1 MATTIIIKNSSVA
14 GKVPDASAIQTG
26 ELAINLVD
34 QKLYSKDAGGTVFEL
49 GGSGNV
55 GQGPTPPP
63 NGNEIGDLWWDGDF
77 LLVWNGSEWEVVGGV
92 TSVNGETGDVVLKL
106 GDLDDVELGLAGP
119 SVGDIIAWDGNNWV
133 SSAAP
138 PADISG
144 SSIGDLND
152 VDVTGVN
159 DGDILVWNESAGEW
173 QATNRGTVPEN
184 TSDLVNDGENGT
196 DPFITEADVNSI
208 LDGTTGGDAYLKEG
222 DNISLLN
229 NDAGYITDAGVTKII
244 AGDSIEVTPADGTG
258 EVKIDVAI
266 DASGVVINLDDL
278 DDVNVPTPDDGDVL
292 AWNGS
297 EWVSAAAPPADIS
310 GSSINQLNDVDASGA
325 ADGDMLIWDGTNWV
339 NTAAPTKTSDLTN
352 DGENGSDPFITEG
365 EVTNI
370 LNGLNPDGTPDAGN
384 PGYLK
389 PGDNVSELNND
400 AGYITDQDTA
410 ADSDK
415 LCGEDCSYYLDY
427 QNFINTPDLSGT
439 SLWTEDSGKLYPTT
453 LSNNVG
459 IGIDTPTANLEIGS
473 AVASGVPTLYLNRLA
488 NQADTSDIAL
498 AGNSVIRSA
507 DSIKSVVN
515 TGGLFTWNIGGTDVK
530 AGIAGASE
538 VMRINPNGLVGIG
551 TDTPEAQLTVSKS
564 ETTVYDA
571 TAADGQVEA
580 GATLLVRNR
589 ANTQTGLA
597 QILFQQR
604 TSDKTNCRIAAT
616 GGSKDTAL
624 TFGVADKE
632 CARITKNGNVGIG
645 TDSPAVKLEISGT
658 TASSSRLRV
667 TRDDASGDLGVLG
680 KDTFLSPLGSDG
692 SDGGLLLYAGG
703 GERARIIPNGNVG
716 IGTDTPAADLDI
728 GTTGTAGVP
737 AIYVSNTRSS
747 NTTSDIALSG
757 SAVIASTSAINQ
769 VVNTSG
775 RFTWNIGGDDNKDG
789 LNGASEVMRISS
801 SGAVGIGIDSPAE
814 KLHVDGKIRATDYDL
829 EALPSLP

>member
-26 ELAINLVD
+26 ELAINLAD

-63 NGNEIGDLWWDGDF
+63 NGNETGDLWWDGDF

-92 TSVNGETGDVVLKL
+92 TSVNGETGDVVLNL
-106 GDLDDVELGLAGP
+106 GDLNDVNLGLAGP
-119 SVGDIIAWDGNNWV
+119 SIGDIISWDGNNWV
-133 SSAAP
+133 STAAP

-144 SSIGDLND
+144 SSINDLND
-152 VDVTGVN
+152 VDTTGVN
-159 DGDILVWNESAGEW
+159 DGDILVWNDSAGEW
-173 QATNRGTVPEN
+173 QSTNRGTVPEN

-196 DPFITEADVNSI
+196 DPFITEADVNNI
-208 LDGTTGGDAYLKEG
+208 LAGNKPDGTPDPNADKFLQEG

-244 AGDSIEVTPADGTG
+244 AGDSIEITPADGTG

-339 NTAAPTKTSDLTN
+339 NAPAPTKTSDLTN

-365 EVTNI
+365 EITNI

-439 SLWTEDSGKLYPTT
+439 GLWTEDSGKLYPTT
-453 LSNNVG
+453 LTNNVQ
-459 IGIDTPTANLEIGS
+459 
-473 AVASGVPTLYLNRLA
+473 V
-488 NQADTSDIAL
+488 
-498 AGNSVIRSA
+498 
-507 DSIKSVVN
+507 
-515 TGGLFTWNIGGTDVK
+515 GG
-530 AGIAGASE
+530 
-538 VMRINPNGLVGIG
+538 
-551 TDTPEAQLTVSKS
+551 
-564 ETTVYDA
+564 
-571 TAADGQVEA
+571 TAADPNISLNASGTATAKVLRVEHPTQPTTYAMLAGGAFSTGPSAPYGSSLIIHSDNDGLSTAGNCFIQVTNNA
-580 GATLLVRNR
+580 SNIFAVR
-589 ANTQTGLA
+589 G
-597 QILFQQR
+597 
-604 TSDKTNCRIAAT
+604 D
-616 GGSKDTAL
+616 
-624 TFGVADKE
+624 
-632 CARITKNGNVGIG
+632 
-645 TDSPAVKLEISGT
+645 GT
-658 TASSSRLRV
+658 TAIGGSSQTNPNISL
-667 TRDDASGDLGVLG
+667 DAGGDGLFEGGVLANYVRSRRDLNTEQIPAFYAI
-680 KDTFLSPLGSDG
+680 DTNSGSGENIFHVGSSGINLGTNMTYSGGLITNYNTRIGLDG
-692 SDGGLLLYAGG
+692 SATFAGK
-703 GERARIIPNGNVG
+703 
-716 IGTDTPAADLDI
+716 L
-728 GTTGTAGVP
+728 TAQ
-737 AIYVSNTRSS
+737 S
-747 NTTSDIALSG
+747 
-757 SAVIASTSAINQ
+757 
-769 VVNTSG
+769 
-775 RFTWNIGGDDNKDG
+775 F
-789 LNGASEVMRISS
+789 
-801 SGAVGIGIDSPAE
+801 
-814 KLHVDGKIRATDYDL
+814 DL
-829 EALPSLP
+829 ESLEELT

>member
-34 QKLYSKDAGGTVFEL
+34 QKLYSKDAGGNVFEL

-55 GQGPTPPP
+55 GSGPTPPGS
-63 NGNEIGDLWWDGDF
+63 GNEIGDLWWDGDF

-119 SVGDIIAWDGNNWV
+119 SIGDIIAWDGNNWV
-133 SSAAP
+133 STAAP

-152 VDVTGVN
+152 VDTTGVN

-173 QATNRGTVPEN
+173 QSTNRGTVPEN
-184 TSDLVNDGENGT
+184 TSDLNNDGENGT

-244 AGDSIEVTPADGTG
+244 AGDSIEVTPTEGTG

-266 DASGVVINLDDL
+266 DASGVVIELDDL

-339 NTAAPTKTSDLTN
+339 NTPAPTKTSDLTN

-439 SLWTEDSGKLYPTT
+439 GLWTEDSGKLYPTT

-459 IGIDTPTANLEIGS
+459 IGTDSPSALLEVGPVDNSIQLTGADIRFTRNASYIQHLGTGS
-473 AVASGVPTLYLNRLA
+473 LRFRDKDSNNYITFDYNSGNNRLLLHSV
-488 NQADTSDIAL
+488 DYTSISTN
-498 AGNSVIRSA
+498 GNSRMHIDA
-507 DSIKSVVN
+507 D
-515 TGGLFTWNIGGTDVK
+515 
-530 AGIAGASE
+530 
-538 VMRINPNGLVGIG
+538 GLVGIG
-551 TDTPEAQLTVSKS
+551 TDVPTAKLDIRTPAGTDCQLVLN
-564 ETTVYDA
+564 EGTTINPLKIEQTA
-571 TAADGQVEA
+571 TESRIQTKASQPIVIAGQVA
-580 GATLLVRNR
+580 QDSGATSP
-589 ANTQTGLA
+589 
-597 QILFQQR
+597 IL
-604 TSDKTNCRIAAT
+604 S
-616 GGSKDTAL
+616 
-624 TFGVADKE
+624 
-632 CARITKNGNVGIG
+632 
-645 TDSPAVKLEISGT
+645 
-658 TASSSRLRV
+658 
-667 TRDDASGDLGVLG
+667 
-680 KDTFLSPLGSDG
+680 
-692 SDGGLLLYAGG
+692 
-703 GERARIIPNGNVG
+703 
-716 IGTDTPAADLDI
+716 
-728 GTTGTAGVP
+728 
-737 AIYVSNTRSS
+737 
-747 NTTSDIALSG
+747 
-757 SAVIASTSAINQ
+757 
-769 VVNTSG
+769 
-775 RFTWNIGGDDNKDG
+775 
-789 LNGASEVMRISS
+789 
-801 SGAVGIGIDSPAE
+801 
-814 KLHVDGKIRATDYDL
+814 
-829 EALPSLP
+829 

>member
-14 GKVPDASAIQTG
+14 GKVPDASALETG

-34 QKLYSKDAGGTVFEL
+34 QKLYSKDAGGNVFEL

-55 GQGPTPPP
+55 GSGPTPPGS
-63 NGNEIGDLWWDGDF
+63 GNEIGDLWWDGDF
-77 LLVWNGSEWEVVGGV
+77 LLVWNGSDWEVVGGV
-92 TSVNGETGDVVLKL
+92 TSVNGETGDVVLDL
-106 GDLDDVELGLAGP
+106 GDLNDVNLGLAGP
-119 SVGDIIAWDGNNWV
+119 SIGDIIAWDGNNWV
-133 SSAAP
+133 STAAP

-152 VDVTGVN
+152 VDTTGVN

-173 QATNRGTVPEN
+173 QSTNRGTVPEN

-244 AGDSIEVTPADGTG
+244 AGDSIEVTPTEGTG

-266 DASGVVINLDDL
+266 DASGVVIELDDL

-339 NTAAPTKTSDLTN
+339 NTPAPTKTSDLTN
-352 DGENGSDPFITEG
+352 DGENGVDPFITEG

-439 SLWTEDSGKLYPTT
+439 GLWTEDSGKLYPTT
-453 LSNNVG
+453 LTNNVG
-459 IGIDTPTANLEIGS
+459 IGTDSPESLFH
-473 AVASGVPTLYLNRLA
+473 LK
-488 NQADTSDIAL
+488 SDDAEVLQIME
-498 AGNSVIRSA
+498 NSVGTVKLYSNNKNFIVDADQHRFRSESG
-507 DSIKSVVN
+507 D
-515 TGGLFTWNIGGTDVK
+515 
-530 AGIAGASE
+530 E
-538 VMRINPNGLVGIG
+538 
-551 TDTPEAQLTVSKS
+551 
-564 ETTVYDA
+564 Y
-571 TAADGQVEA
+571 
-580 GATLLVRNR
+580 
-589 ANTQTGLA
+589 
-597 QILFQQR
+597 
-604 TSDKTNCRIAAT
+604 
-616 GGSKDTAL
+616 
-624 TFGVADKE
+624 
-632 CARITKNGNVGIG
+632 ARILANGNVGIG
-645 TDSPAVKLEISGT
+645 TDAPAQQLHVQPAADNGGILVSNTKSNRFISC
-658 TASSSRLRV
+658 TASDENTGYRFGYSK
-667 TRDDASGDLGVLG
+667 TA
-680 KDTFLSPLGSDG
+680 
-692 SDGGLLLYAGG
+692 GGLIQRCDG
-703 GERARIIPNGNVG
+703 NGNYISNTMVFTDSNDVG
-716 IGTDTPAADLDI
+716 IGT
-728 GTTGTAGVP
+728 TT
-737 AIYVSNTRSS
+737 
-747 NTTSDIALSG
+747 
-757 SAVIASTSAINQ
+757 
-769 VVNTSG
+769 
-775 RFTWNIGGDDNKDG
+775 
-789 LNGASEVMRISS
+789 
-801 SGAVGIGIDSPAE
+801 PAE
-814 KLHVDGKIRATDYDL
+814 KLHVNGAGQFGGATPNGQNSGVNLYPQGCVQAAREADQVVWRSYTQGSSVATSSITGAGKLFATDYDL
-829 EALPSLP
+829 EALPPLSTAP